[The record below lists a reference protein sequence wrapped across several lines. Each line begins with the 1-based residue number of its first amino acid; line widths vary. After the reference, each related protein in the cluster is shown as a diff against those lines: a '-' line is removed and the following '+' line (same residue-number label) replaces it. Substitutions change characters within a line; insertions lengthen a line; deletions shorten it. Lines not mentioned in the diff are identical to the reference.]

1 MPMEF
6 HVSRAARQRYRVDE
20 SLFSV
25 TGNVLLPGFP
35 ATRRLA
41 AAMNTARD
49 PGAPAVQAGDLNAMG
64 LVDEILH
71 VVVAMYRETRDPQA
85 MLGALSA
92 ARERVGEE
100 RLESALRAFST
111 DFPALSVHLGE
122 VDPVAYLDGVTDGIP
137 NRAVVLEEMSLLRL
151 ANLNTAFGPFRELF
165 DDRGFAA
172 STAYVEVID
181 AVADHFRTKPPFG
194 PDGQPLVEMLR
205 APAIASPDSL
215 AGQLKFIRDRWG
227 FLLGR
232 YLDRL
237 VVTLDVL
244 SEEERAA
251 WLRWM
256 SAHGDGG
263 GADSAALRGFGV
275 GGADEPE
282 RFSADRDWM
291 PRLVLM
297 AKSTYVWL
305 DQLSRAYSR
314 DIRTL
319 DAIPDE
325 ELDTLARRGI
335 TGLWLIG
342 LWERSEASAR
352 IKRMM
357 GNPEAVASAYSL
369 RDYRIADDL
378 GGEGAY
384 ADLRERAWAR
394 GIRLAS
400 DMVPNHMGIDST
412 WVIEHPDRFLAL
424 PEPPYPA
431 YSFSGAD
438 LSHDDR
444 VEIRLE
450 DHYWDRSDA
459 AVVFQRRDRW
469 SGETRYIYHGNDG
482 TSMPW
487 NDTAQ
492 LDYLKAEVR
501 EAVIR
506 TILDVA
512 RRFPIIRFDAA
523 MTLAKKHVQ
532 RLWFPEPGH
541 GGAIASRAEH
551 AVSRADFD
559 RAMPEEF
566 WREVVDR
573 VAAEVPDTLLLAEA
587 FWLMEGY
594 FVRTLGMHRV
604 YNSAFMHMLRDED
617 NAGYR
622 LVIKNTLEFDPEIL
636 RRYVNFMNNPDEKTA
651 VEQFGKGDKYFGVAT
666 LMVTLPGLPMFG
678 HGQVEGFGEKYGME
692 YRRAYHDETPDG
704 WLVDRHERELF
715 PLLHRRWLFAEVRDF
730 LLYDLT
736 TPDGHVNEDVFAY
749 SNRVGRERALV
760 VYNNR
765 YADAHG
771 RIRMSVGFA
780 EKRPDGSKT
789 VVRRDLADGLALR
802 REDGWY
808 TVMRDAVTG
817 LEHIRS
823 SRELAE
829 QGLEVRLGA
838 YGRQVFLDVREVAD
852 GPAGQY
858 GRLAARLGG
867 AGVPSVEDA
876 LRELQLQ
883 PVHDAFRGL
892 AAGDLLGRIGA
903 AASGVAGVVTGG
915 GEAGAG
921 SSAGIGVEAGV
932 AAGLR
937 AEAADRLAGF
947 LSAVGGATGV
957 DGDPAE
963 VASRVGDEVG
973 AVLRLRE
980 MTGMAESGA
989 AAAGAG
995 AATLLTEPAATRQA
1009 EPAAAEPAAAE
1020 PTEAVGGALAADAG
1034 APARAAVAERLAA
1047 GDRRAWSA
1055 LLGYLAVH
1063 RIGELAPGGEPS
1075 LTSRAWFDELR
1086 LNGAL
1091 AGVFRDVGLD
1101 ESEAWRA
1108 TDLARL
1114 LVRLPTVSSIAEAG
1128 APGPTVAAGPT
1139 AGPRV
1144 AEAMPAAAGGPSVA
1158 AGAAG
1163 PTAAGGAAPAPAPT
1177 IGVGAA
1183 LPASARA
1190 LLATWLADD
1199 DLRRFIR
1206 VNRWEGVAWFE
1217 QEAFEELLGWA
1228 EVLDAV
1234 RAAARPGEPDTG
1246 AGRAAWEAAAAV
1258 AAALTEAAGTA
1269 GYRLDGLREVAG
1281 A

>member
-1 MPMEF
+1 MEF
-6 HVSRAARQRYRVDE
+6 HVSRAARERYRVDE
-20 SLFSV
+20 PLFSV

-41 AAMNTARD
+41 AAMNAARD
-49 PGAPAVQAGDLNAMG
+49 PGAPPVQAGDLNAMG

-71 VVVAMYRETRDPQA
+71 VVVGMYRETRDREA
-85 MLGALSA
+85 MVGALATAS
-92 ARERVGEE
+92 EEVGEE
-100 RLESALRAFST
+100 KVEAALRAFSA
-111 DFPALSVHLGE
+111 DFPALAVHRGE
-122 VDPVAYLDGVTDGIP
+122 VDAVAYLDGSTDGIP

-151 ANLNTAFGPFRELF
+151 ANRNPAFGPFRELF
-165 DDRGFAA
+165 DDRSLAA
-172 STAYVEVID
+172 STAYVEVVD
-181 AVADHFRTKPPFG
+181 AVADHFRAQPPFG
-194 PDGQPLVEMLR
+194 PDGQPLVDMLR

-215 AGQLKFIRDRWG
+215 AGQLRFIRDRWG
-227 FLLGR
+227 MLLGR

-263 GADSAALRGFGV
+263 GGADSAALRGFGA
-275 GGADEPE
+275 GGAADEPE
-282 RFSADRDWM
+282 RFSADKDWM

-305 DQLSRAYSR
+305 DQLSRAYGR

-319 DAIPDE
+319 DQIPDE
-325 ELDTLARRGI
+325 ELETLARRGI

-384 ADLRERAWAR
+384 ANLRDRAWAK

-412 WVIEHPDRFLAL
+412 WVIEHPDRFLSL

-431 YSFSGAD
+431 YSFTGAD
-438 LSHDDR
+438 LSPDDR
-444 VEIRLE
+444 VEIRIE
-450 DHYWDRSDA
+450 DHYWERSDA

-469 SGETRYIYHGNDG
+469 TGETRYIYHGNDG

-492 LDYLKAEVR
+492 LDYLRAEVR
-501 EAVIR
+501 EAVIA

-512 RRFPIIRFDAA
+512 RRFPVIRFDAA

-551 AVSRADFD
+551 AMTRAAFD
-559 RAMPEEF
+559 AAMPEEF

-617 NAGYR
+617 NGGYR
-622 LVIKNTLEFDPEIL
+622 LVMKNTLEFDPEIL

-666 LMVTLPGLPMFG
+666 LMATLPGLPMFG
-678 HGQVEGFGEKYGME
+678 HGQVEGYAEKYGME

-704 WLVDRHERELF
+704 WLVDRHEREIF
-715 PLLHRRWLFAEVRDF
+715 PLLHRRRLFAGVDDF
-730 LLYDLT
+730 LLYDVT
-736 TPDGHVNEDVFAY
+736 TSDGHVNEDVFAY
-749 SNRVGRERALV
+749 SNRAGRDRALV

-765 YADAHG
+765 YAEAHG
-771 RIRMSVGFA
+771 RVRMSVGYA
-780 EKRPDGSKT
+780 EKRADGSKSI
-789 VVRRDLADGLALR
+789 VRRDLADGLGIR

-808 TVMRDAVTG
+808 TVMRDVVTG
-817 LEHIRS
+817 LEHIRPN
-823 SRELAE
+823 RELADH
-829 QGLEVRLGA
+829 GLEVRLGA
-838 YGRQVFLDVREVAD
+838 YGRHVFIDLREVAD

-883 PVHDAFRGL
+883 PVHDAFRAM
-892 AAGDLLGRIGA
+892 AAGDLLSRIVAAATGA
-903 AASGVAGVVTGG
+903 AKAPTPGAAGAPEPS
-915 GEAGAG
+915 EAGGA
-921 SSAGIGVEAGV
+921 EAQAPAV
-932 AAGLR
+932 LPDATDLR
-937 AEAADRLAGF
+937 SEAADRLAGF
-947 LSAVGGATGV
+947 LAAVGAAAGV
-957 DGDPAE
+957 DGDPAA
-963 VASRVGDEVG
+963 VAGRVGDEIG
-973 AVLRLRE
+973 AVFRLRAI
-980 MTGMAESGA
+980 TGASVPPAPPAAGASVQSAPGADAEDGATAGAGGA
-989 AAAGAG
+989 AEPVAAAGEAAGAG
-995 AATLLTEPAATRQA
+995 RP
-1009 EPAAAEPAAAE
+1009 
-1020 PTEAVGGALAADAG
+1020 G
-1034 APARAAVAERLAA
+1034 VAERLAA
-1047 GDRRAWSA
+1047 GDRPAWGA
-1055 LLGYLAVH
+1055 ILGYLAVH
-1063 RIGELAPGGEPS
+1063 RIGELAPGDDPA

-1086 LNGAL
+1086 LGGAL
-1091 AGVFRDVGLD
+1091 AGVLREVGLD

-1108 TDLARL
+1108 VDLARL
-1114 LVRLPTVSSIAEAG
+1114 LVRLPT
-1128 APGPTVAAGPT
+1128 AAGVRSEASPDAPSLGGSGHGPDADTGDRPPT
-1139 AGPRV
+1139 AP
-1144 AEAMPAAAGGPSVA
+1144 AADPAAAP
-1158 AGAAG
+1158 
-1163 PTAAGGAAPAPAPT
+1163 
-1177 IGVGAA
+1177 
-1183 LPASARA
+1183 LPAAARG
-1190 LLATWLADD
+1190 LLAAWLADD

-1217 QEAFEELLGWA
+1217 QEAFEELLGWSA
-1228 EVLDAV
+1228 VVDAI
-1234 RAAARPGEPDTG
+1234 RAAARPGEADIDG
-1246 AGRAAWEAAAAV
+1246 GRAAFGSATAIAAALVV
-1258 AAALTEAAGTA
+1258 AAADA
-1269 GYRLDGLREVAG
+1269 GYRLDALREAAG
-1281 A
+1281 G